1 MYAFYFLVYMNLKIL
16 QEQALNGGNQSEIY
30 SEFTINT
37 PERC

>member
-1 MYAFYFLVYMNLKIL
+1 MYAFYFLVCIKIL